1 MISISSVVNSAFFT
15 LGLKSHAPK
24 DGTKL
29 GVKVGLEN
37 VKSPDMNNWDT
48 DAEGVKIGIF
58 SGKKFNVFACSGATS
73 SSLETDS
80 VALKNELSS

>member
-1 MISISSVVNSAFFT
+1 MLSSRALAKALSPGWISSILYWIIRHPAWSKQSVSISEMISISSVVNSAFFT

-37 VKSPDMNNWDT
+37 VKSPDMNN
-48 DAEGVKIGIF
+48 
-58 SGKKFNVFACSGATS
+58 
-73 SSLETDS
+73 
-80 VALKNELSS
+80 